1 MNRTSTIVFVVITAL
16 AATALVYFLRVEW
29 LLLAAAAKLIAST
42 GFLATAISVGAL
54 QHRFG
59 RILFV
64 GLVLSFCG
72 DLFLI
77 ETSRRAFLFGLSS
90 FLLAHLAYI
99 VAFTTYGLNRKWAAT
114 AALPVLII
122 AACVTLWMLP
132 RVPAEL
138 IFPVHAYTGVIS
150 LMVIAAFGSKGAGAS
165 TLVVA
170 GALMFFVSDLSV
182 AAQRILHV
190 DFPTF
195 VWGLPLYYAGQ
206 LCLALSTS
214 HSSSQYGVPAK

>member
-16 AATALVYFLRVEW
+16 ACTALVYFLRVEW
-29 LLLAAAAKLIAST
+29 LMLAAGAKVIASA
-42 GFLATAISVGAL
+42 GFLATAISVGTL

-59 RILFV
+59 QAVFA
-64 GLVLSFCG
+64 GLVLSLCG

-77 ETSRRAFLFGLSS
+77 GTSQQAFLLGLGS

-99 VAFTTYGLNRKWAAT
+99 VAFAIYGLDRRWAAV
-114 AALPVLII
+114 AAVPVLII
-122 AACVTLWMLP
+122 AALVTMWMLP
-132 RVPAEL
+132 STPTEL
-138 IFPVHAYTGVIS
+138 IFPVHAYTAVIS
-150 LMVIAAFGSKGAGAS
+150 LMVIAAFGSTGAGAP
-165 TLVVA
+165 TLLVA

-182 AAQRILHV
+182 AAQRILQT

-206 LCLALSTS
+206 TCLALSARN
-214 HSSSQYGVPAK
+214 QQ

>member
-1 MNRTSTIVFVVITAL
+1 MNRASTIVFVVITAL
-16 AATALVYFLRVEW
+16 ACAALVYFLRVEW
-29 LLLAAAAKLIAST
+29 LLLAAGAKLVASS

-54 QHRFG
+54 QHRYG

-72 DLFLI
+72 DMFLI
-77 ETSRRAFLFGLSS
+77 ETSRRAFLFGLGS

-99 VAFTTYGLNRKWAAT
+99 TAFATFGLNRKWAVV
-114 AALPVLII
+114 AALPVLAV
-122 AACVTLWMLP
+122 AAGVTLWMLP
-132 RVPAEL
+132 SIPAEL

-165 TLVVA
+165 TLIVA

-182 AAQRILHV
+182 AAQRILLV

-195 VWGLPLYYAGQ
+195 VWGMPLYYGGQ
-206 LCLALSTS
+206 LCLALSAS
-214 HSSSQYGVPAK
+214 QSSSQ